1 MPNKFTRGESHMS
14 INENNS
20 FELLTTISR
29 QMRNMDEKINR
40 IETKLDYVLEIMEVL
55 FESDEDE
62 LIDDMDESWASDPE
76 AWRGTEED
84 F

>member
-1 MPNKFTRGESHMS
+1 
-14 INENNS
+14 
-20 FELLTTISR
+20 
-29 QMRNMDEKINR
+29 MRNMDEKINR

-62 LIDDMDESWASDPE
+62 LIDDTDESWASDPE